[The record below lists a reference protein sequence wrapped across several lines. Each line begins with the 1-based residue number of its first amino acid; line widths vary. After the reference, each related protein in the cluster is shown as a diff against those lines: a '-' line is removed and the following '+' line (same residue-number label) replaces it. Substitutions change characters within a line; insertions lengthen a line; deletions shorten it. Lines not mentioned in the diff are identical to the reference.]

1 MFRKFMNAMLG
12 PAYITV
18 PRGTNPLTVDYH
30 ESKPKIGC
38 CLIPL
43 FFLMVLCCCGSFVGM
58 GYYYSPQIMPLVGK
72 YLPFASAPATA
83 LPIPT
88 EMPTSTPMAPPT
100 ATALPIPTEIPTSTP
115 MAPPTATALPIPTET
130 STSTPT
136 ALPTATALPATEATT
151 ATGTPDTNCQP
162 GTRPEAVYP
171 LLSSYAGD
179 PLGDV
184 SYLWDGNLQTWFG
197 VSAPDPGPILILDLS
212 ELQPVASL
220 SVYPVARHPAAF
232 DVAVSHDGETWLP
245 ICAGLQPTAGAWT
258 AYSITAQARLI
269 RLTGAADQRLAFAE
283 VEVGGR

>member
-100 ATALPIPTEIPTSTP
+100 ATALPIPTEIPTST
-115 MAPPTATALPIPTET
+115 MAPPTAMV
-130 STSTPT
+130 
-136 ALPTATALPATEATT
+136 LPATEAPT
-151 ATGTPDTNCQP
+151 ATETPDTNCQP
-162 GTRPEAVYP
+162 GARPEAVYP
-171 LLSSYAGD
+171 LLASYTGE

-184 SYLWDGNLQTWFG
+184 GYLWDGNLQTWFG
-197 VSAPDPGPILILDLS
+197 ASAPDPGPILILDLS

-245 ICAGLQPTAGAWT
+245 ICADLQPTAGAWT